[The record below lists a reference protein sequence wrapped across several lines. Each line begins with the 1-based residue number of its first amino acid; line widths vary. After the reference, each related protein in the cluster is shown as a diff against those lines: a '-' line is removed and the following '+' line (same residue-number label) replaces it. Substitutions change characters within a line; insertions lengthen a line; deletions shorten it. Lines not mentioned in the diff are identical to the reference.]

1 MAHGC
6 SVFELEESLE
16 VWFPSVQHDLL
27 LYNEDSAGAG
37 GDRSSGDLL
46 GEPMLVPVLDGAEN
60 GYSAP
65 SIHLQVT
72 ADISEQA

>member
-37 GDRSSGDLL
+37 GDRSSGAVLD
-46 GEPMLVPVLDGAEN
+46 EPMLVPVLD
-60 GYSAP
+60 
-65 SIHLQVT
+65 
-72 ADISEQA
+72 